1 MTRWGRRGAMSFVA
15 YDDLDEATKGEVN
28 DYFLFRDDIAV
39 AIPHGSIKFVAMRG
53 KRVVGIFAFKM
64 VPVLD
69 AVIDTDDIDIPQ
81 LFEFGRTRME
91 GVLQAISNSEYIITI
106 PEPLMKTGYGK
117 RVAQEN
123 KDRTTYTAYRID
135 L

>member
-1 MTRWGRRGAMSFVA
+1 MTRHERRGRMSFVA
-15 YDDLDEATKGEVN
+15 YDDLDDAA
-28 DYFLFRDDIAV
+28 RDDV
-39 AIPHGSIKFVAMRG
+39 DDLHLRENGDVVIPHGSVKFVVMREG
-53 KRVVGIFAFKM
+53 LITGAFAFKM

-91 GVLQAISNSEYIITI
+91 GVLQTLRNSEYIITI